1 MPKHLDSA
9 HDRSPRTASG
19 AMAATLL
26 GLAASSTALAQVGT
40 FTIRMNDGAVHSVG
54 SVASFNAEPGTL
66 RFTGSAVDPGGQ
78 WEATWD
84 YVADL
89 NPHGNAKIVGEAL
102 VFNKSAA
109 PADFDVRF
117 RVPVCPLI
125 MNGAKMGGS
134 VTIKLTASENGG
146 IVSCPPGQQAFAAMA
161 DDVIGAKLFH
171 GPFNMGTTGS
181 GTAQT
186 MNLFGAPF
194 PNMNVPAVA
203 ADFGVRHIFKL
214 SDADKVSFVS
224 NLVLGGDPNNFVE
237 CAQQAAAAAP
247 AQPVQP
253 ASPAAPAVP
262 AAPPAVQQAA
272 VDPVAPNAPSTSSTV
287 VGAGSDSGKR
297 VISTEGSAK
306 KNAAPKRAAPRNSP
320 ADRAKS
326 SQNRS
331 STNRR

>member
-1 MPKHLDSA
+1 
-9 HDRSPRTASG
+9 
-19 AMAATLL
+19 MAATLL
-26 GLAASSTALAQVGT
+26 GLAASSTALGQVGT

-54 SVASFNAEPGTL
+54 CVPSFNAEPGTL
-66 RFTGSAVDPGGQ
+66 RFTGSAVDPAGQ

-109 PADFDVRF
+109 AADFDVRF

-134 VTIKLTASENGG
+134 VTIKLIASENGG
-146 IVSCPPGQQAFAAMA
+146 VVSCPPGQQAFAAMA

-194 PNMNVPAVA
+194 PNMTVPPVT

-214 SDADKVSFVS
+214 TDADKVSFVS

-237 CAQQAAAAAP
+237 CAQQAAASAP
-247 AQPVQP
+247 AQPVEP
-253 ASPAAPAVP
+253 IVP

-272 VDPVAPNAPSTSSTV
+272 VDPVAPNAPSTSSAV
-287 VGAGSDSGKR
+287 IGAGGDSGKK
-297 VISTEGSAK
+297 VITAQGGSGK
-306 KNAAPKRAAPRNSP
+306 SAAPKRAAPRSSA

-331 STNRR
+331 ASNRR